1 MSIRPLGSSLFYA
14 DMHVFLFC
22 RVSNVCSLIRALK
35 GGRRRLLFVSVFL
48 LLNLTLLSM
57 QEEMSIVGPP
67 PSPFTHCIFTL
78 NTSWWHRWACQWNL
92 SHALYQR
99 AVLHSHQTPPV
110 SICFPTSKANTT
122 LVEGLSF
129 TIYLKGMLCA
139 LRPHP
144 HHILPVI
151 VFSKIQILKID
162 RGHFPHSTYQN
173 LGMKTILDWA
183 GREAGYSV
191 SRTLPPFQGA
201 PALPPN
207 RRARGDLFLS
217 SCVLQSKLDNL
228 QIRN

>member
-1 MSIRPLGSSLFYA
+1 
-14 DMHVFLFC
+14 
-22 RVSNVCSLIRALK
+22 
-35 GGRRRLLFVSVFL
+35 
-48 LLNLTLLSM
+48 M
-57 QEEMSIVGPP
+57 QEEMSIVARP
-67 PSPFTHCIFTL
+67 PSPFTNCIFTL
-78 NTSWWHRWACQWNL
+78 NTSWWHRCACQWNL

-139 LRPHP
+139 LCPRP

-151 VFSKIQILKID
+151 VFSKIKILKLD
-162 RGHFPHSTYQN
+162 RGHFPRSTYQN
-173 LGMKTILDWA
+173 LRMKTILDWA

-201 PALPPN
+201 PALPPDG
-207 RRARGDLFLS
+207 RAGGDLISS
-217 SCVLQSKLDNL
+217 SCVLQSRLDNP